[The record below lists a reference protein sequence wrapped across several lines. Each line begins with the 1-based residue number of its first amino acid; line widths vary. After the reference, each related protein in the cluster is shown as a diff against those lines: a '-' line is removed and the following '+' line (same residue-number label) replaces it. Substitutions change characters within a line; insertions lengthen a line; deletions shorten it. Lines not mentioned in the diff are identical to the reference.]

1 MADPY
6 DKLPQ
11 ITYWLMGSL
20 SAVNFDK
27 LAMIIIPLLIGMIVI
42 LVLRWHLNLLA
53 MGDEEA
59 QSLGLDAGKLRL
71 IIIVACTL
79 VTSAAV
85 SISGIIGWVGL
96 VVPHMTR
103 IIVGPDH
110 KILLPAS
117 ISIGASFLLLIDNIS
132 RTFIS
137 IEIPI
142 GMVKLVEVKD
152 VSFSYDKDS
161 PIVFENISF
170 SIEKG
175 DVLCI
180 LGPNGTGKTTL
191 IKTINGLHEVN
202 SGSISLN
209 GTNIKELSYNDIAK
223 IVGYIPQ
230 GHIPSFPF
238 KVFDVVLMGR
248 SPYINL
254 SASPKEEDKEIAL
267 NALKTLGIED
277 LKDKSYTNLSGGER
291 QLVFLARVL
300 AQEPDLLI
308 LDEPTNHLDFGNQI
322 KLLEMIE
329 QLSQL
334 GLAVIM
340 SSHYPDHAFL
350 AASKVAIM
358 KDRTF
363 IDFGTPEDVL
373 TEENLNKAYGIDV
386 KLVELEDNRKICVP
400 LKTNLELVMSNYSK
414 KYSLE

>member
-1 MADPY
+1 M
-6 DKLPQ
+6 
-11 ITYWLMGSL
+11 
-20 SAVNFDK
+20 
-27 LAMIIIPLLIGMIVI
+27 
-42 LVLRWHLNLLA
+42 
-53 MGDEEA
+53 
-59 QSLGLDAGKLRL
+59 
-71 IIIVACTL
+71 
-79 VTSAAV
+79 
-85 SISGIIGWVGL
+85 
-96 VVPHMTR
+96 
-103 IIVGPDH
+103 
-110 KILLPAS
+110 
-117 ISIGASFLLLIDNIS
+117 
-132 RTFIS
+132 
-137 IEIPI
+137 
-142 GMVKLVEVKD
+142 EVKD

-170 SIEKG
+170 SIDKG

-230 GHIPSFPF
+230 GHVPSFPF

-277 LKDKSYTNLSGGER
+277 LKEKSYTNLSGGER

-329 QLSQL
+329 QLSDL
-334 GLAVIM
+334 GLVVIM

-363 IDFGTPEDVL
+363 IDFGSPEDVL

-414 KYSLE
+414 KYSLK